1 MRAWLKI
8 LLVVLGLA
16 AWTVLVW
23 FAGPLIGFGG
33 AHPFEPL
40 WVRLTLIGLAV
51 TVAAVWGLV
60 GWLRRRRAQKAMEAA
75 LVETPRGDGEEL
87 GRRMGEALAVLKR
100 SGKSRTYLYDLPWYV
115 IIGPPGAGKTTALV
129 NSGIKFPLAEKEGG
143 QAALSG
149 FGGTRYCDWWFS
161 EDAILIDTA
170 GRYTTQDSDAEAD
183 RTSWQSFLSL
193 LKRHRPKQPIN
204 GVILSFSVEDLMTGD
219 ASALKAH
226 AETVR
231 ARLAEIH
238 EALKIDFPVYVMFTK
253 ADLIAGFREY
263 FGPFSLSRRNR
274 VWGATFQTRNPKEQT
289 FDRVPAE
296 FDALVARLSEE
307 VIDRLGEEA
316 DGISRIA
323 IFGLPGQMAMLR
335 GAVSDFL
342 RQVFE
347 PTRYKTNA
355 ILRGFY
361 FTSGTQEGT
370 PIDQV
375 LGAMGRSFGTGN
387 ASAGLMSGR
396 GRSYFLHDLMTRVI
410 FAEQGWVSHDRRAV
424 RLSAGLRVAAFVAL
438 GLGTAGLLAGWGVS
452 YMNNRE
458 LVSSAQ
464 AAMADYE
471 SIAREDLQAIQ
482 VSDTDFLRI
491 AGHLQMLRNMPAG
504 FGDSDEGAGLA
515 EGFGLGQR
523 GQLKAAARESYRDG
537 LERLLRPR
545 LILRIEEQLQAFIL
559 ANESLAIYETLKV
572 YKLLG
577 GMAPAPEDA
586 LIQAWFRADW
596 RDVLYPG
603 PNQAPARAMLEEH
616 LAAMLSF
623 DGRGR
628 RGAVELNG
636 DLIEQAES
644 ILARMPVADRAYSLI
659 VATAEFAGIPDFV
672 LTDRA
677 GPDARRVFETV
688 DGSDLAG
695 LTVPALFTYEGF
707 HGFFLDQLSAVARKL
722 EEEQWLLGE
731 QAELARVGEQL
742 DRLGP
747 QMLTRYREDFLAAW
761 EGMLDNLRLAPM
773 LADAPAYVALG
784 AAASPAT
791 SPVLRLAEAVAA
803 ETRLTEEPPE
813 PSIPGLDGLS
823 DSPLAAQ
830 AGEELA
836 RLTLHRTS
844 GLRRIGLDLALEAGK
859 SQRRAG
865 AAGGGGAAA
874 QMIPGADIEAQF
886 ADWHVLLEGGAGA
899 RQIDALLGTLGTLQQ
914 TLVIA
919 AGFNQTA
926 AAAQLP
932 TQIGQL
938 RVTASRLPPPL
949 ARMVNETVAALEGD
963 AANAAIAQIN
973 ADLASQVTRVCEE
986 ITANRFP
993 FSRSPSRQ
1001 VPLSE
1006 FAQLFAPD
1014 GVLDRFFNTHLAL
1027 HAEMGGRGW
1036 SWKTDSPLADRSVA
1050 TLRQFERASRIRDAF
1065 FPGRSPT
1072 VNLDVTIH
1080 QTAAHERIRQA
1091 ILDINGQLIQTRQ
1104 VGNTPQTV
1112 QWPGTGAQ
1120 VTLQLLPEI
1129 ANRESGVRYQGP
1141 WALLL
1146 FLRDGQPRQ
1155 VGDVLQVTHIVGGRN
1170 ISYDVRVNSL
1180 INPFSMSELAEFGC
1194 PAGI

>member
-16 AWTVLVW
+16 AWAVLVW

-438 GLGTAGLLAGWGVS
+438 GLGSAGLLAGWGVS

-1129 ANRESGVRYQGP
+1129 SNRESGVRYQGP